1 MKKDNFKF
9 SKSRLYHKLIN
20 NKLVYD
26 NKPLN
31 RYKNNGDKIS
41 QMSLNGKDN
50 LLSELRNK
58 IKSIKNCE
66 LKKSA
71 TNLVFSDGNPN
82 AKIMIIGEG
91 PGANEDK
98 EGKPFVGRAGKLLDK
113 MLESINLNRKN
124 VYISN
129 VVNYR
134 PPQNRKPTDEEIRRY
149 LPFLQKHIEIIN
161 PRILLLLGSTALN
174 AIIGNEIVISKA
186 RGKWVNKKI
195 GNTETNVIASFHPAF
210 LMRQPDQ
217 KKYAWED
224 LKMIRK
230 KISEFKINLNAK

>member
-1 MKKDNFKF
+1 MKNKIVIKNIKSKF
-9 SKSRLYHKLIN
+9 YHKLIN
-20 NKLVYD
+20 NEAIYD
-26 NKPLN
+26 KNSIN
-31 RYKNNGDKIS
+31 RYKKKTGNNEK
-41 QMSLNGKDN
+41 SLNKNKFEN
-50 LLSELRNK
+50 LQSLKNK
-58 IKSIKNCE
+58 INSIKNCE

-71 TNLVFSDGNPN
+71 TNLVFSDGNPD

-113 MLESINLNRKN
+113 MLESIKLNRKN

-129 VVNYR
+129 VVNFR
-134 PPQNRKPTDEEIRRY
+134 PPMNRKPTDEEIQRY
-149 LPFLQKHIEIIN
+149 LPFLIKHIELIN
-161 PRILLLLGSTALN
+161 PKILLLLGSTALN

-195 GNTETNVIASFHPAF
+195 GNSHPEVIASFHPAF

-217 KKYAWED
+217 KKHAWED

-230 KISEFKINLNAK
+230 KISDLRIKLNE